1 MILIWCKKIYCHKT
15 IFQFDLYL
23 KQKTIYET
31 VISSWHW
38 IHDCIMM
45 KYFHGVWKFT
55 IQRGTQKISSTLF
68 FFLQFTK
75 INYQQSDKWSFYL
88 LLPFLLSKRISMLLM
103 TSSEEYRRQRMTN
116 IKNEF
121 QKCMHIKL
129 TPNCEE
135 YLSNLEAS

>member
-1 MILIWCKKIYCHKT
+1 MQKIYYHKT

-38 IHDCIMM
+38 IHDYCIMM
-45 KYFHGVWKFT
+45 KYFHGVWKFS
-55 IQRGTQKISSTLF
+55 IKRGTQKISSTLF

>member
-1 MILIWCKKIYCHKT
+1 MQKIYYHKT

-23 KQKTIYET
+23 KQKNYLWNSDFIMTLNSRLHNDEVLSRSMKIYYT
-31 VISSWHW
+31 ARN
-38 IHDCIMM
+38 
-45 KYFHGVWKFT
+45 K
-55 IQRGTQKISSTLF
+55 KISSTLF

-135 YLSNLEAS
+135 YLSNLEAL